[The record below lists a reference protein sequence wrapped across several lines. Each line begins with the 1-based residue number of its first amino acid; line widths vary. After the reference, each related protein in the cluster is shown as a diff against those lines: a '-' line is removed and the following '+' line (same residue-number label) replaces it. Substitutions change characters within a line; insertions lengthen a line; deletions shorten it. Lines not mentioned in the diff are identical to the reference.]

1 MERYHSSTPSEKS
14 PFGDKRAFETGIGQL
29 SKDRY
34 LGTTRCSNRLISS
47 VVVIKKSNGKIRLC
61 IDPKPLNQALKRN
74 HYPLPV
80 IDDLLPLLANAK
92 VFSIVNAKNGRL
104 DSKRTLLTTFNI
116 PWGRFRWTCLPF
128 GISSAPEE
136 FQTILECAL

>member
-1 MERYHSSTPSEKS
+1 MRKVPLAIKEPLKQELDSLVK
-14 PFGDKRAFETGIGQL
+14 TGIL
-29 SKDRY
+29 VPLDVP
-34 LGTTRCSNRLISS
+34 TDWISS